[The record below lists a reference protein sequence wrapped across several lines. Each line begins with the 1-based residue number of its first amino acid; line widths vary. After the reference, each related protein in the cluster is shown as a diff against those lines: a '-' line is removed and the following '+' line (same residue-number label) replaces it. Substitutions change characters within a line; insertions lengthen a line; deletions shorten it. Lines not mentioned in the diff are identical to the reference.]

1 MTMTRREFAGA
12 SLAAAGAAALP
23 APGAARLAGANRPSP
38 GRKPPLRT
46 VPNKAGRL
54 LILGGTGFIGP
65 HMVRHALAQGHEV
78 TLFNRGRT
86 NPGLFPGVETLIGD
100 RDGGLDELRG
110 REWDWVIDN
119 SGYVPRLVRDSAN
132 LLRDAVGQYLFTS
145 TGSVYDF
152 DQDELT
158 EDARL
163 LEVTDPESED
173 VGRYYGPLKVM
184 CEDEVREIYGD
195 RGTIARLHVVAG
207 PGDPTDR
214 FTYWPAR
221 IHHGGE
227 VIAPGDADNPV
238 QFIDVRDLAEFSMHL
253 LEQGRGGTF
262 NVAGPTLDETRMD
275 EFLYGIHAVTTS
287 RVSFTWVD
295 EGFLTNREP
304 PARFPLWYSHNGS
317 AKALARVRSHRGVEA
332 GLRFRPLAV
341 TARETLDWF
350 LGESEERR
358 ARLQLNLERDVD
370 ILAAWRQ
377 RAARPAGTGPA
388 RRSAARH
395 AGAGR

>member
-1 MTMTRREFAGA
+1 MTMTRREFAGT
-12 SLAAAGAAALP
+12 SLAAAGATALP
-23 APGAARLAGANRPSP
+23 ALGATACTGETRPSP
-38 GRKPPLRT
+38 DSEGAAAERAARP
-46 VPNKAGRL
+46 GRL

-65 HMVRHALAQGHEV
+65 HMVRHALERGHEV

-100 RDGGLDELRG
+100 RDGALDALRG
-110 REWDWVIDN
+110 KEWDYVIDN

-132 LLRDAVGQYLFTS
+132 LLRDAVGRYLFTS

-152 DQDELT
+152 DQDELP
-158 EDARL
+158 EDAGL

-184 CEDEVREIYGD
+184 CEEAVREIFGD

-214 FTYWPAR
+214 FTYWPVR

-227 VIAPGDADNPV
+227 VIAPGDMDNPV
-238 QFIDVRDLAEFSMHL
+238 QFIDVRDLAEFNMHL
-253 LEQGRGGTF
+253 LEQDTGGIF

-275 EFLYGIHAVTTS
+275 EFLYGIRAVTTS

-295 EGFLTNREP
+295 EDFLANREP
-304 PARFPLWYSHNGS
+304 PARYPLWYSQNGP
-317 AKALARVRSHRGVEA
+317 ARALARVRSHRGVEA

-341 TARETLDWF
+341 TARETVDWF
-350 LGESEERR
+350 LSEPEERR
-358 ARLQLNLERDVD
+358 QQLQLNLERDAR
-370 ILAAWRQ
+370 ILEAWR
-377 RAARPAGTGPA
+377 
-388 RRSAARH
+388 RRG
-395 AGAGR
+395 GAGS

>member
-1 MTMTRREFAGA
+1 MRMTRREFTGT

-23 APGAARLAGANRPSP
+23 ALGAAACTGETRPSP
-38 GRKPPLRT
+38 DSEGAAAESAARP
-46 VPNKAGRL
+46 GRL

-65 HMVRHALAQGHEV
+65 HMVRHALERGHEV

-100 RDGGLDELRG
+100 RDGALDALRG
-110 REWDWVIDN
+110 REWDYVIDN
-119 SGYVPRLVRDSAN
+119 SGYVPRLVRDSAG
-132 LLRDAVGQYLFTS
+132 LLRDSVGRYLFTS

-152 DQDELT
+152 DQDELP
-158 EDARL
+158 EDAGL

-184 CEDEVREIYGD
+184 CEEAVREIYGG

-214 FTYWPAR
+214 FTYWPVR
-221 IHHGGE
+221 IHDGGE
-227 VIAPGDADNPV
+227 AIAPGDMDNPV
-238 QFIDVRDLAEFSMHL
+238 QFIDVRDLAEFAMHL
-253 LEQGRGGTF
+253 LEQDTGGIF

-275 EFLYGIHAVTTS
+275 EFLYGIRAVTTS

-295 EGFLTNREP
+295 EDFLASREP
-304 PARFPLWYSHNGS
+304 PTRYPLWYSQNGP
-317 AKALARVRSHRGVEA
+317 ARALARVRSHRGVEA
-332 GLRFRPLAV
+332 GLKFRPLAV

-350 LGESEERR
+350 LSEPEERR
-358 ARLQLNLERDVD
+358 RQLQLNLERDAG
-370 ILAAWRQ
+370 ILEAWR
-377 RAARPAGTGPA
+377 
-388 RRSAARH
+388 RRSPRADS
-395 AGAGR
+395 

>member
-1 MTMTRREFAGA
+1 MTMSRREFAAGT
-12 SLAAAGAAALP
+12 LAAAGAAALP
-23 APGAARLAGANRPSP
+23 TSSALALTRADHPAEEAGSGTPTSP
-38 GRKPPLRT
+38 GR
-46 VPNKAGRL
+46 AGRL

-65 HMVRHALAQGHEV
+65 HMVRHALDRGHEV

-100 RDGGLDELRG
+100 RDGGLDALRG
-110 REWDWVIDN
+110 REWDYVIDN
-119 SGYVPRLVRDSAN
+119 SGYVPRLVRDSAS
-132 LLRDAVGQYLFTS
+132 LLRDAVGRYLFTS

-152 DQDELT
+152 NQDELP
-158 EDARL
+158 EDAKL

-173 VGRYYGPLKVM
+173 VGRYYGPLKVV
-184 CEDEVREIYGD
+184 CEEAVQEIFGA

-214 FTYWPAR
+214 FTYWPVR

-227 VIAPGDADNPV
+227 VVAPGDMDNPV
-238 QFIDVRDLAEFSMHL
+238 QFIDVRDLAEFNMHL
-253 LEQGRGGTF
+253 LEEDTGGIF

-275 EFLYGIHAVTTS
+275 EFLYGIRAITRS
-287 RVSFTWVD
+287 RLSFTWVD
-295 EGFLTNREP
+295 EDFLTNREP
-304 PARFPLWYSHNGS
+304 AARYPLWYSQNGR
-317 AKALARVRSHRGVEA
+317 ARALARVRSHRGVEA

-358 ARLQLNLERDVD
+358 AQLQLSLERDASL
-370 ILAAWRQ
+370 LAEWKNRQ
-377 RAARPAGTGPA
+377 VPRGVNE
-388 RRSAARH
+388 
-395 AGAGR
+395 

>member
-1 MTMTRREFAGA
+1 MSMTRREFT
-12 SLAAAGAAALP
+12 GAAVAAVGATALP
-23 APGAARLAGANRPSP
+23 AQVAGATAR
-38 GRKPPLRT
+38 
-46 VPNKAGRL
+46 AGRL

-100 RDGGLDELRG
+100 RDGGLDALRG

-132 LLRDAVGQYLFTS
+132 LLRDAAGQYLFTS

-152 DQDELT
+152 DQDELR
-158 EDARL
+158 EDATL

-184 CEDEVREIYGD
+184 CEEAVREIYGD

-227 VIAPGDADNPV
+227 VIAPGDPDNPV

-253 LEQGRGGTF
+253 LEQGTGGTF

-275 EFLYGIHAVTTS
+275 EFLYGIRAITTS

-295 EGFLTNREP
+295 EDFLASHEP
-304 PARFPLWYSHNGS
+304 PARFPLWYSHNGP
-317 AKALARVRSHRGVEA
+317 ARALAKVRSHRGVEA

-341 TARETLDWF
+341 TARDTLDWF

-358 ARLQLNLERDVD
+358 TRLRLNLERDAG
-370 ILAAWRQ
+370 ILDGWRQ
-377 RAARPAGTGPA
+377 RAASSVRARTARPPAGVG
-388 RRSAARH
+388 
-395 AGAGR
+395 GRADR